1 MLNRALIGVVDFLRI
16 VSAPAQSEDFFVGH
30 VFHQLQQLGIFAE
43 EFFSDVGAVLG
54 FEALIL
60 AVQSLTHALDQKAA
74 GIASEQWVPIAAP
87 ENFDDV
93 PAGASEGSF
102 QLGDDL
108 AVAADGT
115 IQALQV
121 AVNDKD
127 EVVQFFARGERDGSE
142 RLGFV
147 GLAVAEEGP
156 DFSASARN
164 DPAILEIPHEAGL

>member
-74 GIASEQWVPIAAP
+74 GIASEQRVPITSP
-87 ENFDDV
+87 ENFDDI
-93 PAGASEGSF
+93 PASTSERSF
-102 QLGDDL
+102 QFGDDL
-108 AVAADGT
+108 AVSADRS
-115 IQALQV
+115 IQPLEV
-121 AVNDKD
+121 AVDD
-127 EVVQFFARGERDGSE
+127 EDEGVERFARGERDGSA
-142 RLGFV
+142 RLGV
-147 GLAVAEEGP
+147 DNQSLLRA
-156 DFSASARN
+156 
-164 DPAILEIPHEAGL
+164 